1 MTAPIPPVPPMPRDI
16 PELPAIPRTHRLLP
30 STVPAAAVVPPVRRP
45 LAAILR
51 VLIAGTAAA
60 GVAFE
65 LRLDSAPRVL
75 SHFAIQADILLA
87 VVMLLSARRAW
98 TASKPLPAA
107 LTGAALL
114 YVTIVPL
121 IHHVLHT
128 TTASLLVHTVT
139 PVAALLEWL
148 LLTSPGRL
156 RLRHAATWMAYP
168 CAYLLFLLIRAELM
182 TPGTPAHPLYPFLDP
197 AAHGYRH
204 TLTNALLLGLSF
216 YALAVLLVALD
227 HARPNPIHHRPKTG
241 FRLQPPVG

>member
-1 MTAPIPPVPPMPRDI
+1 MTAPTPSPPPTPPIPRDI

-75 SHFAIQADILLA
+75 SHFAIQTDILLA

-98 TASKPLPAA
+98 TARKPLPAA

-114 YVTIVPL
+114 YVTIASL
-121 IHHVLHT
+121 THHVLHT

-156 RLRHAATWMAYP
+156 RLRHAATWMTCP
-168 CAYLLFLLIRAELM
+168 CAYLLFLL
-182 TPGTPAHPLYPFLDP
+182 TPGAPARSLHPFLDP

-204 TLTNALLLGLSF
+204 TLTDALLLGLSF

-227 HARPNPIHHRPKTG
+227 HARPNPIHHRAKTG